1 MKRIIILIL
10 TMVLFASVA
19 GAVDRPFI
27 VAGDGDE
34 PPYGYISANKEFIGI
49 YVDILRE
56 AFNRLQVPLQHEP
69 FPWKRAQVM
78 VRNGEA
84 DAMITVMTPERAKFT
99 VSGQESLAELKW
111 VAFAR
116 NDHPKF
122 ADMQAYTTIEQFAG
136 LKVLDYLGD
145 GWGEQHLKSLNPE
158 IGGSFS
164 QVILKLAL
172 QRGDV
177 FIQMET
183 VTKSQLKELMQSPKH
198 REMGLEKIEA
208 LPNILDSK
216 AFYLLLAKQS
226 PYVGLIPQIDAV
238 IAKMKQDG
246 TIKKI
251 EEKYTK

>member
-1 MKRIIILIL
+1 MSRRH
-10 TMVLFASVA
+10 
-19 GAVDRPFI
+19 D
-27 VAGDGDE
+27 
-34 PPYGYISANKEFIGI
+34 YGNDS
-49 YVDILRE
+49 
-56 AFNRLQVPLQHEP
+56 
-69 FPWKRAQVM
+69 
-78 VRNGEA
+78 
-84 DAMITVMTPERAKFT
+84 ERAKFT

-183 VTKSQLKELMQSPKH
+183 VTKSQLKELMQSLKH
-198 REMGLEKIEA
+198 REMGLEIRRCRIYW
-208 LPNILDSK
+208 ILLM
-216 AFYLLLAKQS
+216 YLLRSQAIAVCRPDS
-226 PYVGLIPQIDAV
+226 PTDAV
-238 IAKMKQDG
+238 IA
-246 TIKKI
+246 
-251 EEKYTK
+251 